1 MNTSLF
7 RWAFALIFMSLIGA
21 FFVPLAAIPRLAV
34 SAHTIGMMSGLLL
47 IAIGAIWTHFRL
59 SDHQLLWLKWLW
71 IYSSYANWIGCLIGG
86 MLGAGRTTPV
96 AAAGMEG
103 GAAAEAAVLVLLGSV
118 GVVAVFAAG
127 LSWWGVRR
135 G

>member
-1 MNTSLF
+1 
-7 RWAFALIFMSLIGA
+7 
-21 FFVPLAAIPRLAV
+21 
-34 SAHTIGMMSGLLL
+34 MMSGLLL
-47 IAIGAIWTHFRL
+47 IAIGAIWPHFHLIDR
-59 SDHQLLWLKWLW
+59 HLLWLKWSW
-71 IYSSYANWIGCLIGG
+71 IYSSHANWIGCLIGG

-103 GAAAEAAVLVLLGSV
+103 SAVAEAIVLVLLASV

-135 G
+135 RGGEC

>member
-7 RWAFALIFMSLIGA
+7 RWAFALIFLSLIGA
-21 FFVPLAAIPRLAV
+21 FFVPVAAIPRLAL

-47 IAIGAIWTHFRL
+47 IAIGAIWPHFHL
-59 SDHQLLWLKWLW
+59 SDRQLLWLKWSW

-96 AAAGMEG
+96 AAAGIEG
-103 GAAAEAAVLVLLGSV
+103 SA
-118 GVVAVFAAG
+118 
-127 LSWWGVRR
+127 
-135 G
+135 